1 MTANATVMASRSG
14 ARSAVK
20 IDGAGWVNRMNLATV
35 TRDALDHP
43 GLDDVTV
50 DKVTDMVT
58 SPQYLT
64 RTMAVAMEVN
74 VEPPA
79 RVLRCEL
86 CNTAFEAA
94 DTYRP
99 ADARH
104 RAVARGY

>member
-1 MTANATVMASRSG
+1 
-14 ARSAVK
+14 
-20 IDGAGWVNRMNLATV
+20 
-35 TRDALDHP
+35 
-43 GLDDVTV
+43 
-50 DKVTDMVT
+50 MVT

-74 VEPPA
+74 VEAPA